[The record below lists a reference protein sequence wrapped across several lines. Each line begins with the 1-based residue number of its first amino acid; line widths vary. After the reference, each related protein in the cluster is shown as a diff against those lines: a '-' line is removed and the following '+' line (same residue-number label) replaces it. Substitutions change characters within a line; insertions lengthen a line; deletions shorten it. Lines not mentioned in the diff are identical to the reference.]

1 MASKIILYSILLLR
15 IFTLMLLAASIA
27 LTITNNFKAAG
38 TKVKFSD
45 VKSYR
50 YILAMGAAGAL
61 YTLIQLPFAMYH
73 AVKEKRMIRGKF
85 LPNFDFY
92 GDKVISFLLASGV
105 GVGFSTSVEL
115 KDTIGSFVDS
125 FEFLLAKDN
134 LISFD
139 GIEEFRR
146 ELNKFFDREMIATG
160 ILAGG
165 FATMAILSILSS
177 LNKSGRSF

>member
-45 VKSYR
+45 VKSCR
-50 YILAMGAAGAL
+50 YILAVGAAGAL

-92 GDKVISFLLASGV
+92 GTSGV
-105 GVGFSTSVEL
+105 GVGFSASVEL
-115 KDTIGSFVDS
+115 KDTIGSLVDN
-125 FEFLLAKDN
+125 FEFVLAKDN

-160 ILAGG
+160 ILVGG